1 MDIDI
6 FWDKFITEY
15 PTYQDASYTAWQF
28 GVDATRLADLVS
40 RGIKTAT
47 TSGLAFYIEDQEPL
61 PKVNDLSIVLDAQ
74 DYPVCIIRNTKVY
87 QVPFSEVSEAHAY
100 KEGEGSRTLSYW
112 RTAHRDFFIPEYA
125 SINQTFDENQ
135 IMVCEEFE
143 CLFPK

>member
-1 MDIDI
+1 MNIDI